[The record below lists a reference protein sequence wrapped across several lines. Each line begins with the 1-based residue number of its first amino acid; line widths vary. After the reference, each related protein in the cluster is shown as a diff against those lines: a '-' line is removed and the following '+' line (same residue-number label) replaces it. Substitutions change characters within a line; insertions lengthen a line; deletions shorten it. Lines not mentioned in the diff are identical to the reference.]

1 MEDYISGYTRLA
13 GVIANPI
20 KHSLSPRIHN
30 TAYSLTH
37 TNAVYLAFETIESD
51 FEKMMDSV
59 KVLDM
64 LGVNISMPYK
74 KRAYQMCD
82 ELSSAAK
89 LIGVVNTVVQKNQI
103 LSGHNTDGL
112 GFIKSLEEQ
121 NVIIKNQTMT
131 ILGAGGAS
139 RAIICQCALDGIA
152 EINVFKRKNE
162 TFETVVHELRKIAD
176 ETNTIIQVFDYADTT
191 KLTEKIKKS
200 QILVNATQIGM
211 GDSLELPI
219 SQVNA
224 ITQEH
229 IVVDLIYHP
238 LETQFLK
245 AAKKQDAVTINGL
258 GMLIHQAAIA
268 FELMTNKKMPVK
280 EIKNILLSELNEK
293 GKNK

>member
-30 TAYSLTH
+30 TAYSLTQ
-37 TNAVYLAFETIESD
+37 TNAVYLAFETTESD
-51 FEKMMDSV
+51 FEKVMASV
-59 KVLDM
+59 KALDM

-74 KRAYQMCD
+74 KKAYQMCD
-82 ELSSAAK
+82 ELSPVAK
-89 LIGVVNTVVQKNQI
+89 LIGVVNTVVQKNK
-103 LSGHNTDGL
+103 LLYGHNTDGL

-121 NVIIKNQTMT
+121 DVMIKNKTMT

-139 RAIICQCALDGIA
+139 RAIICQCALDGIS

-162 TFETVVHELRKIAD
+162 TFETVAHELKEIAD
-176 ETNTIIQVFDYADTT
+176 KTETIIRVFDYADTT
-191 KLTEKIKKS
+191 ELIQKIKES

-211 GDSLELPI
+211 GDSCELPI
-219 SQVNA
+219 SQINA
-224 ITQEH
+224 ITPEH

-245 AAKKQDAVTINGL
+245 EAKKQNAVTINGL
-258 GMLIHQAAIA
+258 GMLIYQAAIA

-280 EIKNILLSELNEK
+280 EIKHILLSELNEK